1 METRRGMHALWTAI
15 LLCLALGAGCTASAP
30 TSYYLLSPMQTG
42 GQETGRDYR
51 DASCVAIGIGPVEL
65 PTYLDRAEMMTRVDK
80 NKLELSEL
88 HHWAEPLQENFNRV
102 LADNLDTQL
111 CTSNIA
117 VFPWRSSSP
126 IDYRIEADIIR
137 FEPTKDGSG
146 VLLLRWSVFD
156 QHRKRIIHSRRARY
170 TQPINGQGYAAAAG
184 ALSRATA
191 ELSRDM
197 ARFMRRHIHS
207 ERQGKGKER

>member
-1 METRRGMHALWTAI
+1 METRPGKQAIWTVL

-30 TSYYLLSPMQTG
+30 TRYYLLSPM
-42 GQETGRDYR
+42 ETGSQEEERDYR
-51 DASCVAIGIGPVEL
+51 DARCVAIGIGPVEL
-65 PTYLDRAEMMTRVDK
+65 PTYLDRAEMMTRVKK

-126 IDYRIEADIIR
+126 IDYRVEADIIR
-137 FEPTKDGSG
+137 FEPTEDGSG

-156 QHRKRIIHSRRARY
+156 QDRKRIIHSRRARY
-170 TQPINGQGYAAAAG
+170 TQPISGEGHAAVAA

-197 ARFMRRHIHS
+197 ARFLRRHVQNG
-207 ERQGKGKER
+207 RQGNGKE